1 MPNRSATLI
10 IVAALFL
17 AALLPAPA
25 MPPDLAADLRANT
38 RRLISGGGDGSCD
51 LDRVLT
57 NLVDIAARIGREGRL
72 APSLQATLDAALA
85 RIKEGPA
92 LGDETRHAL
101 AAAYAALHE
110 GREFRFPAEVKS
122 VDDARTAAQAE
133 VDRSIRALE
142 EGRPQEAAG
151 ALLAML
157 MMVVTPMEA
166 QV

>member
-10 IVAALFL
+10 VVAALFL

-38 RRLISGGGDGSCD
+38 RRLISGGGSCD

-72 APSLQATLDAALA
+72 APPLQATLDAALV

-101 AAAYAALHE
+101 AVAYAALHE
-110 GREFRFPAEVKS
+110 GREFCFPAEVKS
-122 VDDARTAAQAE
+122 VDDARAAAQAE